1 MQFRLY
7 IAAADGI
14 MHARCDHICQFRYRL
29 SGLRNLIGR
38 LADTWDACIRKY
50 AARLK
55 QVHQNRQS
63 GSSTLAER

>member
-14 MHARCDHICQFRYRL
+14 MHARCDHVGQFRYRL

-38 LADTWDACIRKY
+38 LADTWDACIVNTLL
-50 AARLK
+50 A
-55 QVHQNRQS
+55 
-63 GSSTLAER
+63 GSPKPPKSHFDVS